1 MAING
6 CTVKAVR
13 PRAVR
18 VSASHRIG
26 TATGDL
32 LHCGMSGA
40 NEFAPLHSIRNPQ
53 SEIRDSAYGP
63 FPAGKHPLFSN
74 RLNRSGEPNFS
85 PLLISHKVLRGPST
99 PYHRAARHHH
109 WNLLLQPRIVAIQG
123 SGSNGP
129 WIALY

>member
-6 CTVKAVR
+6 CTAKTVR
-13 PRAVR
+13 PWAVR

-26 TATGDL
+26 TTTSSVR
-32 LHCGMSGA
+32 HCGFMS
-40 NEFAPLHSIRNPQ
+40 LHSIRN
-53 SEIRDSAYGP
+53 SARSH
-63 FPAGKHPLFSN
+63 FPAATHPPVSN

-99 PYHRAARHHH
+99 PYHRAAQHHHH

-123 SGSNGP
+123 SVSNGP